1 MTFRLGLCA
10 GLLLLSVLPVKG
22 QDLDCRI
29 PLTRLSVIADTP
41 LPRDLLLKLQ
51 KTLTGT
57 CAERALMQSLAPEL
71 ARFLT
76 INDLRPV
83 GSIIDHDAGQQR
95 AILSLNFQNGAALSR
110 YLLPIE
116 RPAPVLVRLAELV
129 GKPQEGETLRLRFVP
144 APNLDETNLQIS
156 WLRDG
161 AVIDGATGHRY
172 QLSKSDI
179 GARISLRL
187 EAEQANAAPVTTK
200 ALGPVTP
207 RPVPPRLDNLRLI
220 GRAEVGRQVTLNF
233 DFRRGS
239 NAAPLGRI
247 EYQWLRDNAP
257 IADAEQAAYT
267 LQEADIGR
275 VIRLRARA
283 FDAMGMAALPV
294 QAAMSATI
302 KDVPTLDM
310 VRPIPR
316 PLADIP
322 EDNNAPS
329 RRALSP

>member
-1 MTFRLGLCA
+1 
-10 GLLLLSVLPVKG
+10 
-22 QDLDCRI
+22 
-29 PLTRLSVIADTP
+29 VIADTP
-41 LPRDLLLKLQ
+41 LPQDLLLNLQ

-57 CAERALMQSLAPEL
+57 CAERSLTQSLVPEL
-71 ARFLT
+71 ARFLA

-83 GSIIDHDAGQQR
+83 GLTIDHDAGQQR
-95 AILSLNFQNGAALSR
+95 AVLSLNFQNGAALSR
-110 YLLPIE
+110 YLLSIE

-172 QLSKSDI
+172 RLSKSDI

-220 GRAEVGRQVTLNF
+220 GRAELGRQVTLNF
-233 DFRRGS
+233 DFRPGS

-275 VIRLRARA
+275 VIRVRARA

>member
-1 MTFRLGLCA
+1 
-10 GLLLLSVLPVKG
+10 
-22 QDLDCRI
+22 
-29 PLTRLSVIADTP
+29 VIADTP

-83 GSIIDHDAGQQR
+83 GSIINHDAGQQR

-116 RPAPVLVRLAELV
+116 RPAPVLVRLADWSESRRS
-129 GKPQEGETLRLRFVP
+129 ETLRFRFVL
-144 APNLDETNLQIS
+144 APNLDETSLQIS

-161 AVIDGATGHRY
+161 AVIDGATGQRY
-172 QLSKSDI
+172 RLSKSDV

-187 EAEQANAAPVTTK
+187 EAEQANAAPVITK

-257 IADAEQAAYT
+257 IGEAEQAAYT

-275 VIRLRARA
+275 VIRVRALA

-294 QAAMSATI
+294 QAAMSAVI
-302 KDVPTLDM
+302 KDLPTL
-310 VRPIPR
+310 
-316 PLADIP
+316 
-322 EDNNAPS
+322 
-329 RRALSP
+329 